1 MIRGLKSKFAKSN
14 SSTNVAAGSGAQGAS
29 VINTSKVGNDP
40 DTAAVPDEGE
50 AVEPKRTGSSS
61 SKAIVAAE
69 DPAGNGWAYEDVW
82 SYVDSMGVTKIPGEE
97 HILRF
102 LADCLHVSPL
112 PAPWAVHKDGEG
124 RVFYGNSGT
133 GETTWEH
140 PLEEIVRELA
150 GVCRVCVTLSR
161 PMRERSI
168 VDLREAWE
176 AQAKEEFALWY
187 SVKDSTTGKD
197 YFCNSRTGQTMWEHP
212 AEVLLPGHFLKLRA
226 ADRLI
231 DDEYL
236 QDLATMGS
244 TLNEGSGQTWNSM
257 KRTLESGISTRASN
271 DVKDDAHQ
279 AMKEELASTATELRA
294 AREDA
299 AKVRAQFEA
308 LKERFE
314 EAKRNAENEEMLR
327 SKAEARLEQEQQKL
341 EGVQKDLDILKDK
354 FDQAQRSAQDVE
366 LKHSQAEAK
375 LQEEQQKLQS
385 AIAECEALK
394 QQQQASN
401 QSSTDAQATMKQE
414 LAATTEQ
421 LQAAKDM
428 LAEAQRNA
436 QEVEVKRS
444 QVQVQL
450 ETEQQRLQ
458 SAITECEAWKQQ
470 AIASKDGSEQ
480 GMKQLEQFL
489 SGELEA
495 ERKRTAELQQKL
507 AEQTSNQASEAAAT
521 AALRQ
526 ELEQQKEAEVS
537 LQKTVQNL
545 QAELEQQKAASNSTA
560 DSQQATAKELETT
573 ASELKSARAEADK
586 VKEEFEALKERLD
599 VAQRS
604 AEEVELKRSQAEEK
618 LAAEQQRL
626 VAVQEELDMHKESAQ
641 KLQAEF
647 DAQKESLQTAH
658 RSTDETDKKRT
669 VAEEQLAAEQQ
680 KLQTVQAELDAQKE
694 SLKEAQRNAHEL
706 EVKRSQ
712 AEAQLATQ
720 QQRLQSAVDECE
732 IWKQQ
737 ATASK
742 DGSQESVKKLQET
755 LLADLQAERQRSATL
770 QQEIALQSSKQ
781 AMEAAA
787 MQQLQD
793 ELQRQKAAEVT
804 MRATMQTLQAEL
816 EQEKAAVQQEVAIR
830 TASKA
835 ADASATRNL
844 QEELERRQAAEA
856 TLRTTM
862 QNLQEELAQERAR
875 AAEAASKYAAV
886 SKVREAALQEVD
898 TVESQTRNL
907 REEMEVQLLEERQK
921 AKELEAKYEALR
933 DAHETAVRVFAE
945 SVNAKEEAS
954 ARMPPAE
961 GSIAAQ
967 ALQVAIQEALGKE
980 KAVREGLLKDQERLE
995 ETTKSLREQM
1005 QKVHTVASE
1014 LEAKVQQSKS
1024 RLDAA
1029 EGERRAVV
1037 QTVVSEDATHADQAL
1052 RRQIESARQV
1062 ELQLESRASAAKASL
1077 EEERRRVEQLK
1088 LEYTNLLQ
1096 GQQDTVQAS
1105 QKHLETKLEE
1115 LGCQMREM
1123 RSTLESGRI
1132 TSNQDDLAKQLAQ
1145 VSAVNAKLETAV
1157 AREAKSLGPTR
1168 PSPSPL
1174 KAAPSEDVRV
1184 AKSPKRSGMQ
1194 EAPLLK
1200 RGREPRVREF
1210 DGKMWARTDDA
1221 VLTGQRVRHLMLE
1234 SLAARQQTRMY
1245 KEMIQEFDASEVGQ
1259 KAKLSSAKAA
1269 LQSLNSSLR
1278 GQVEQ
1283 ARRELEQLEKARQ
1296 AGPVPQT

>member
-29 VINTSKVGNDP
+29 VINTSKVGNP
-40 DTAAVPDEGE
+40 DTSAAAAAPDEGE

-102 LADCLHVSPL
+102 LADCLHASPL

-140 PLEEIVRELA
+140 PLEEIIRELA

-187 SVKDSTTGKD
+187 SVKDSTTSKD
-197 YFCNSRTGQTMWEHP
+197 YFCNSQTGQTMWEHP

-341 EGVQKDLDILKDK
+341 EGVQKDFDILKDK
-354 FDQAQRSAQDVE
+354 FDQAQRNAQDVE

-385 AIAECEALK
+385 AVAECEALK

-401 QSSTDAQATMKQE
+401 ESSADAQATIKQE

-421 LQAAKDM
+421 LQAAKNM

-458 SAITECEAWKQQ
+458 SAISECEAWKQQ
-470 AIASKDGSEQ
+470 A
-480 GMKQLEQFL
+480 
-489 SGELEA
+489 
-495 ERKRTAELQQKL
+495 
-507 AEQTSNQASEAAAT
+507 
-521 AALRQ
+521 
-526 ELEQQKEAEVS
+526 
-537 LQKTVQNL
+537 
-545 QAELEQQKAASNSTA
+545 KA
-560 DSQQATAKELETT
+560 
-573 ASELKSARAEADK
+573 
-586 VKEEFEALKERLD
+586 
-599 VAQRS
+599 
-604 AEEVELKRSQAEEK
+604 
-618 LAAEQQRL
+618 
-626 VAVQEELDMHKESAQ
+626 
-641 KLQAEF
+641 
-647 DAQKESLQTAH
+647 
-658 RSTDETDKKRT
+658 
-669 VAEEQLAAEQQ
+669 
-680 KLQTVQAELDAQKE
+680 
-694 SLKEAQRNAHEL
+694 
-706 EVKRSQ
+706 
-712 AEAQLATQ
+712 
-720 QQRLQSAVDECE
+720 
-732 IWKQQ
+732 
-737 ATASK
+737 
-742 DGSQESVKKLQET
+742 QESK
-755 LLADLQAERQRSATL
+755 
-770 QQEIALQSSKQ
+770 SS
-781 AMEAAA
+781 
-787 MQQLQD
+787 
-793 ELQRQKAAEVT
+793 
-804 MRATMQTLQAEL
+804 
-816 EQEKAAVQQEVAIR
+816 
-830 TASKA
+830 
-835 ADASATRNL
+835 
-844 QEELERRQAAEA
+844 
-856 TLRTTM
+856 
-862 QNLQEELAQERAR
+862 
-875 AAEAASKYAAV
+875 
-886 SKVREAALQEVD
+886 
-898 TVESQTRNL
+898 
-907 REEMEVQLLEERQK
+907 
-921 AKELEAKYEALR
+921 
-933 DAHETAVRVFAE
+933 
-945 SVNAKEEAS
+945 
-954 ARMPPAE
+954 
-961 GSIAAQ
+961 
-967 ALQVAIQEALGKE
+967 
-980 KAVREGLLKDQERLE
+980 
-995 ETTKSLREQM
+995 
-1005 QKVHTVASE
+1005 
-1014 LEAKVQQSKS
+1014 
-1024 RLDAA
+1024 LDAA
-1029 EGERRAVV
+1029 ESERRAVV

-1062 ELQLESRASAAKASL
+1062 ELQLESKASAAKASL
-1077 EEERRRVEQLK
+1077 EEEHRRVEQLK

-1115 LGCQMREM
+1115 LGYQMREM
-1123 RSTLESGRI
+1123 RSTWESGRI

-1157 AREAKSLGPTR
+1157 VELQLESKASAAKASLEEERRRVEQLKLEYTKLLQRQQDTVQASQKHVETKLEELGYQMREMRSTLESGRITSNQDDLAKQLAEVSAVNAKLETAVAKEAKSLGPAR
-1168 PSPSPL
+1168 PVPIPL
-1174 KAAPSEDVRV
+1174 KAAPSEDVRP
-1184 AKSPKRSGMQ
+1184 AKSPKRSAIQ
-1194 EAPLLK
+1194 EAALLK

-1245 KEMIQEFDASEVGQ
+1245 KEMIQEFDASEMGQ

-1296 AGPVPQT
+1296 AGPVLQT